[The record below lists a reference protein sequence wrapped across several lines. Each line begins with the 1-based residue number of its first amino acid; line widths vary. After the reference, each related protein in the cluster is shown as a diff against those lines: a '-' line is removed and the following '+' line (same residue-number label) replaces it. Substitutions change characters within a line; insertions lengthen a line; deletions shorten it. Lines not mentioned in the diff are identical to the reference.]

1 MNQAKQ
7 VPIWLGITDKNT
19 EGSFETIDGQALD
32 FTNFGNASLDNLNFL
47 DGDYVVMTNEGKW
60 YDVSSDS
67 YAYALCVFERK
78 IFKDIMGEGGRYIYG
93 HNKLKLVI
101 ISHCFFDCFSSEI

>member
-7 VPIWLGITDKNT
+7 FPIWLGITDKNT

-32 FTNFGNASLDNLNFL
+32 FTNFGNVSLENLNLL
-47 DGDYVVMTNEGKW
+47 DGDYVLMTNEGKW
-60 YDVSSDS
+60 YDVSSNS
-67 YAYALCVFERK
+67 NAYALCVFERK

-101 ISHCFFDCFSSEI
+101 ISQSGI